1 FQSNSYMGRIKVFA
15 ILGCCPFEEYDTP
28 TEFSPIDQTA
38 KAVVLLASTPKE
50 CTVFQPFNNHTDLL
64 GDILLGLE
72 KVGNPIRFVEPE
84 EFQQAI
90 SEQSQ
95 DPEKAKLMS
104 ALLAYQDMTHGHKAC
119 TIERDNRYT
128 CAVLHRMGF
137 HWSEPD
143 STYIS
148 RMLTAI
154 SGLGFFEV

>member
-1 FQSNSYMGRIKVFA
+1 M
-15 ILGCCPFEEYDTP
+15 
-28 TEFSPIDQTA
+28 
-38 KAVVLLASTPKE
+38 
-50 CTVFQPFNNHTDLL
+50 L

-137 HWSEPD
+137 RWSEPD

>member
-1 FQSNSYMGRIKVFA
+1 MCRSSFGRVGDCTLFYFARNPCWFSALRNTYSLRVRARKVFA

-90 SEQSQ
+90 SEQSPTLFKSNYAIPC
-95 DPEKAKLMS
+95 DRGITAKYP
-104 ALLAYQDMTHGHKAC
+104 AH
-119 TIERDNRYT
+119 YT
-128 CAVLHRMGF
+128 TGLDKRSGAVA
-137 HWSEPD
+137 S
-143 STYIS
+143 S
-148 RMLTAI
+148 
-154 SGLGFFEV
+154 